1 VRLTHQPT
9 SDAAKRG
16 WSLTT
21 EAGHAVGHCLM
32 SPRGGWRRED
42 RDVAGARTASGNY
55 DRAKAQRLFWG
66 TRFWRW
72 CARCS
77 ARSRQREALSRLDDR
92 LLEDIG
98 VTRQQANAEAAKPF
112 WK

>member
-1 VRLTHQPT
+1 MGAPSPDLCNLWLARAVNAQDV
-9 SDAAKRG
+9 DAA
-16 WSLTT
+16 
-21 EAGHAVGHCLM
+21 AAM
-32 SPRGGWRRED
+32 YRRT
-42 RDVAGARTASGNY
+42 ATASGNY
-55 DRAKAQRLFWG
+55 HGAKAQRLFWG

-77 ARSRQREALSRLDDR
+77 ARSQQREALSSLDDHD
-92 LLEDIG
+92 LKDIG